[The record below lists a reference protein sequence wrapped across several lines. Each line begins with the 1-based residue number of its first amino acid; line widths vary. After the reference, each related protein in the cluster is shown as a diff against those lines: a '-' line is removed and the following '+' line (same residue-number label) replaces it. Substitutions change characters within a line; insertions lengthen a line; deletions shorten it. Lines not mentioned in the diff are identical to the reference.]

1 MEGSFKLNPVFSRG
15 QTFARHCNLSR
26 KASIITPGVINKQ
39 TVSKPWQSSTFNWL
53 AGRLNKG
60 PTRFYYFDLPDNPF
74 SSKKWNDCG
83 NQKENL
89 YLTFLHAWLV
99 LGLLVAVRK
108 FITIWPTPIQTS
120 YFIGPCNL
128 HYLLFSG
135 IGALLCHHPH
145 CFPSQS
151 QTLFGMGA
159 GWPPITA
166 IARWLFQCKNTF
178 DFAGGR
184 GGGLTSLF

>member
-1 MEGSFKLNPVFSRG
+1 M
-15 QTFARHCNLSR
+15 AIR
-26 KASIITPGVINKQ
+26 KKICTSPSSMHGCSS
-39 TVSKPWQSSTFNWL
+39 VSSWL
-53 AGRLNKG
+53 
-60 PTRFYYFDLPDNPF
+60 
-74 SSKKWNDCG
+74 W
-83 NQKENL
+83 ENN
-89 YLTFLHAWLV
+89 
-99 LGLLVAVRK
+99 R
-108 FITIWPTPIQTS
+108 TPIQTS

-159 GWPPITA
+159 GWLPITA
-166 IARWLFQCKNTF
+166 IARWLFRHENTF

-184 GGGLTSLF
+184 GWGLMGVALFGIHIFFEIGKDHYYDITTIFMFFLSLGLIDLLSSPLEFLSCYSFSCYSITLYSLLRYSI